1 VAVRTRRL
9 TPGGPGAA
17 ASFAVALAV
26 ATVVGA
32 VLVQGAAHQR
42 DRSADRARAT
52 SDVARFEAELR
63 VVTAVTDDVAAEAT
77 GGDTAFRSAARDAV
91 DGHVARAVA
100 IVDARGRIRSLVAG
114 TSVRPVADGATLPG
128 VIAAVEAAVTTGV
141 ARLGQPI
148 QLDDGPAIVAVAPV
162 YAPGTAID
170 AAARRAGARGA
181 VATFVPLA
189 DLRRPEGGPALWPGA
204 DVRIVTRDGTAL
216 GPSVRHP
223 VASGSVVAGDEVWE
237 VLVGPLPGG
246 RPLTGWAVAL
256 AGLLAS
262 AIAYLVLRRQHD
274 QRRRAETEVAV
285 RSRQLE
291 MIATTSAALQQSLE
305 LADLLPAFCVNV
317 VEEFRLAAVSVLVTD
332 DGSQLVEVFRLEP
345 DAGGDVT
352 AAFELRRGWR
362 AVGRLLVRS
371 RRPLDETDVQ
381 SLQALADLLAVA
393 VSNAELYQREQ
404 QAVTR
409 LSELDAL
416 KNAFL
421 GTVSHELRTSTTA
434 VQGFGE
440 LLTEHWDTLPEER
453 RRELAARIKRQAG
466 SLRHLVDD
474 LLDYARLEHQSLRV
488 APRQLALTALV
499 RQLADSMSPLVADH
513 DVVFDTAEDVTA
525 WADPIAVERILANL
539 LSNAGKYSP
548 AGTTV
553 TVGVELIGDRARL
566 RVADQ
571 GPGIPIEERRRV
583 FVRFYRLSNDATVRT
598 RGAGIGLSILHDFAE
613 RSDAPITIGDAPG
626 GGALITVDFPTAP
639 ERGAD
644 ADADALTGGRP

>member
-1 VAVRTRRL
+1 MLVADRINSLVFFGP
-9 TPGGPGAA
+9 PGCGKTALAHVIAGATKGKFV
-17 ASFAVALAV
+17 SMNAVA
-26 ATVVGA
+26 
-32 VLVQGAAHQR
+32 
-42 DRSADRARAT
+42 
-52 SDVARFEAELR
+52 
-63 VVTAVTDDVAAEAT
+63 
-77 GGDTAFRSAARDAV
+77 
-91 DGHVARAVA
+91 
-100 IVDARGRIRSLVAG
+100 AG
-114 TSVRPVADGATLPG
+114 N
-128 VIAAVEAAVTTGV
+128 
-141 ARLGQPI
+141 
-148 QLDDGPAIVAVAPV
+148 
-162 YAPGTAID
+162 
-170 AAARRAGARGA
+170 
-181 VATFVPLA
+181 
-189 DLRRPEGGPALWPGA
+189 
-204 DVRIVTRDGTAL
+204 
-216 GPSVRHP
+216 
-223 VASGSVVAGDEVWE
+223 EVWE
-237 VLVGPLPGG
+237 VRVGSLPGKPV
-246 RPLTGWAVAL
+246 RSGWAV
-256 AGLLAS
+256 LLSGFA
-262 AIAYLVLRRQHD
+262 AAAAAYAVLHRQHQ

-291 MIATTSAALQQSLE
+291 MIATTSAALQQSLD

-317 VEEFRLAAVSVLVTD
+317 VEEFRLAGVRVQVAD
-332 DGSQLVEVFRLEP
+332 DGGGLVEVFRLDP

-352 AAFELRRGWR
+352 LGFELRRGWR
-362 AVGRLLVRS
+362 AVGRLGVRS

-404 QAVTR
+404 QAVSR

-453 RRELAARIKRQAG
+453 RRELAGRIKRQAG

-474 LLDYARLEHQSLRV
+474 LLDYARLEGHSLRV
-488 APRQLALTALV
+488 TPRQLSLTDLV
-499 RQLADSMSPLVADH
+499 RQLAESMSPLVADH
-513 DVVFDTAEDVTA
+513 DVVVETDGDVTA

-553 TVGVELIGDRARL
+553 TVGVETVGDRARL
-566 RVADQ
+566 RVSDQ
-571 GPGIPIEERRRV
+571 GPGIPPEERRRV

-626 GGALITVDFPTAP
+626 GGALITVDFPVAP
-639 ERGAD
+639 LP
-644 ADADALTGGRP
+644 ALAEVEQ